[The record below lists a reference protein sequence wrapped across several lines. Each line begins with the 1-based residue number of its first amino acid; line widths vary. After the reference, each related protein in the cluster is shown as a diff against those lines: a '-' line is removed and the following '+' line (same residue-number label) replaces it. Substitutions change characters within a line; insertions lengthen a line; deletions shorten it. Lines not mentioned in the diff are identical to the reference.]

1 MNVENLATV
10 MGINLLKPQIEDPIA
25 VMKGEEQT
33 PAPPPRATSKFISM
47 NFSHASLI
55 FAATPLIQK
64 LMTVMISQHETLFPP
79 SKEVLPSSPSNKA
92 ENQKNAP
99 RSFVGWESAEVR
111 GAGCARQLPPVQK
124 MTGHTSVPC
133 SVLKST

>member
-33 PAPPPRATSKFISM
+33 CGHLYNPEIHLNVLDPHF
-47 NFSHASLI
+47 FI

-64 LMTVMISQHETLFPP
+64 LMTVMISHHETLFPP
-79 SKEVLPSSPSNKA
+79 SKDVLPTSPLNKVD
-92 ENQKNAP
+92 NQKNTP

-111 GAGCARQLPPVQK
+111 GAGCPVSPHLCRRCLAK
-124 MTGHTSVPC
+124 C
-133 SVLKST
+133 F

>member
-33 PAPPPRATSKFISM
+33 CGHLYNPEIHLNVLHPHF
-47 NFSHASLI
+47 FI

-64 LMTVMISQHETLFPP
+64 LMTVIISHHETLFPP
-79 SKEVLPSSPSNKA
+79 SKDVLPTSPLNKVD
-92 ENQKNAP
+92 NQKNTP

-111 GAGCARQLPPVQK
+111 GAGCPVSPHLCRRCLAK
-124 MTGHTSVPC
+124 C
-133 SVLKST
+133 F